1 MQGIS
6 LNFAKQ
12 LCDLKEYLSSG
23 LHSVNKKQLYSKLL
37 IIVVNNVRE
46 KTKYQNIYYSD
57 VYYYSSP

>member
-57 VYYYSSP
+57 V